1 MLYSVPL
8 FPFAPPSVSSLSSSL
23 SHFPR
28 PGLGLNMGGAVMV
41 LSALSTSI
49 DARAAERGVTLK
61 ASSESAHVPHSGF

>member
-1 MLYSVPL
+1 MHYSVPL

-49 DARAAERGVTLK
+49 DAPTAERGVTLK
-61 ASSESAHVPHSGF
+61 ASSESAHVPPSGF